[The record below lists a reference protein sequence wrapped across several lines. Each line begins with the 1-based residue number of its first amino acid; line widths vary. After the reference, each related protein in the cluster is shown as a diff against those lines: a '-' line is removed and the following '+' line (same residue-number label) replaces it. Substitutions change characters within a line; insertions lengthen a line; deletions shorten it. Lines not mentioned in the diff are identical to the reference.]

1 MKKSLWTRLLSLLLA
16 VVLCVE
22 LLPAVGSAVSPSEDL
37 EHTVEGTVEEPA
49 EVAFEEASLRSERV
63 KHFRMGDGSYVAVQ
77 YDVPVHHQDADGRWQ
92 DIDNTLEP
100 VGQTYAVEDGSV
112 AFAASLNGDA
122 VFTAGADEHR
132 VQLFLDGDSDALPS
146 HDATLAAPEPTEAV
160 ALPEVT
166 EETTEEPAEETETAA
181 AAEETHAEM
190 MVETGAAAEL
200 EPAGP
205 ARSYHAAEAVVQESF
220 SLRSDDP
227 FVPEK
232 LSSSLLY
239 PDVYDGVD
247 LAYTLYG
254 ETIKETILV
263 NKAQASYLFSFVLQ
277 TGDLT
282 AEMQEDGSV
291 LLLDEA
297 GSPVYA
303 IPAPYMLDAG
313 GTYSD
318 AVRYT
323 LEELDRGSYRLLV
336 DADAAW
342 IEEEAQ
348 FPVAI
353 DPTIVKISQS
363 GSLSWAYVFSGRP
376 DTSFPESTVRV
387 GYTQHNGSG
396 EYQAIAAVDEL
407 PELPSG
413 SMVTAAAIHALQ
425 SGFSNVSSDDFQ
437 YLYAHQMTID
447 KTGSQK
453 YSDWIKTLTWNKIY
467 ANGTNH
473 YKTATEDFIR
483 LTSTNGYRSLD
494 ITRAARSWYSGGKC
508 HAILL
513 RSDCSASKRI
523 VSSFQTGASYLTV
536 TYRNDFG
543 LESYYTYQT
552 QSAGRAGTGY
562 ISDHMQ
568 RLTFVVPLLSS
579 DSSVMPF
586 GLSLVYNSGLSR
598 ESFGVQQKKNP
609 NEPPDYTR
617 DYRNMLLGSG
627 WKLSAQQCVQSVRI
641 GSDDA
646 QTLYWVYTDADGTQH
661 YFSKEGGGG
670 AETDGVF
677 RDEDG
682 LGLKMTC
689 QSNPD
694 SDTGHTNFTITDDNG
709 NETFF
714 RDGILTY
721 TKDAYGNGIYYCYND
736 INFDTP
742 DGKSWRPTNEVFNRL
757 TRIYRQN
764 KGASVEYLATLIYDA
779 DGRLLRVGDEAGKE
793 TKFHYDN
800 TAGVRQLDYLL
811 CPDGTKLN
819 YTYDTT
825 GLNGAHDGEANYGIW
840 YTYHTDGTIDQ
851 FYEFTLDGGTH
862 VPGDTVKCWN
872 GKNRSSYRAFGAD
885 RQAGTEDDI
894 RLEVVFDNWGRTVST
909 YTTNTDITR
918 ILGSSAASYTDTA
931 ERSKQ
936 NNRLT
941 SVGSTG
947 MTAENLLRD
956 GGLESEDGW
965 TNASTGSGSAAART
979 TITNDENRRH
989 GTGGLNLYL
998 PDGAGSGDAAAISR
1012 PVTLTAGET
1021 YTLSGYFSASSHLRW
1036 SSGARLEAVV
1046 QGGGA
1051 EQTVLLTDARP
1062 SSAIE
1067 NGWQRV
1073 TATFTAPAASCRIA
1087 FRMSGCTGTAYL
1099 DDLQLEQAEA
1109 ASTYNLLQNGSFEFG
1124 DAGWNLQGGSAAA
1137 AETKFGAKAMTM
1149 QGSYNGI
1156 LHVSQPVALNCS
1168 SDTTFLLSGWA
1179 QADYAAPNA
1188 ALEFGSGTRYFGL
1201 IAEIFYV
1208 GVDDPERQS
1217 VPFSWAT
1224 ADWQC
1229 AVGTIVPKESG
1240 KTIRRI
1246 IVYCAF
1252 DHNSGTARFDNLSLR
1267 QEPVQTYSYNA
1278 DGNVTA
1284 ATQTGTGT
1292 EKAGYTGTDLTSYTA
1307 ANGAKYTYTYN
1318 AAHDVTS
1325 ASVAGIK
1332 STTTYN
1338 EAGNVTG
1345 SKLTSTE
1352 KNEQKYLESSAV
1364 ATPDR
1369 NHTQSVT
1376 DVNGNTTSYGYNSLA
1391 EQLILTTDALGRT
1404 TEYTYDANSRRT
1416 AMVYRHGVAAID
1428 YGYENGRLA
1437 TLDRKTY
1444 RSGAAQ
1450 HQIYS
1455 FGYNQWG
1462 QATSTSV
1469 GNLVLSTN
1477 DYAPRGGNLTQTT
1490 YANGVAVTYS
1500 YDLLDRLVEK
1510 SYHETGKPDFTIRYT
1525 YNAESQLARLRYEED
1540 GETVGSYAFE
1550 YDSLGRLIRSTAMD
1564 ENGSVTQRT
1573 EHLYD
1578 AFNRLSGQSWTLGAQ
1593 TYSERY
1599 AYSDGEKGDGSLTSM
1614 TAATGDS
1621 LSFGYDTL
1629 KRLNRVTVKNGSY
1642 VILNTAYAY
1651 RDVSWNRGSAQVEFR
1666 NVRLGSDSGMLL
1678 EGKKY
1683 VYDDVGNLKEIRE
1696 STGDF
1701 NKLVEYAYDSQNQ
1714 LTSEAYYKSG
1724 ETKAYLTYYYTYDT
1738 AGNLLTVSQKE
1749 GDTTTLLQTYTYGD
1763 AQWHDL
1769 LTAVNG
1775 QAITYDASGNPLS
1788 YGGWSFGW
1796 QNGRQLKTASKT
1808 SDGKTETL
1816 EYAYDADGI
1825 RTSKTYT
1832 VETFTQIPDYTVTF
1846 KADGTTVKTMTV
1858 EDGYTLKDS
1867 DYPAVPT
1874 KTGYTGA
1881 WVKYTSAIHSNVTVQ
1896 AKYTAVSTDHTV
1908 TFKANGKTVK
1918 TMVVPDGYV
1927 LQDSDYPPIPPR
1939 VGYKG
1944 SWSKV
1949 TTAIRRDTVIYA
1961 SYMPNGGGIVIPT
1974 QPTSPG
1980 EIMSGGEG
1988 EPVEADVPAEDE
2000 TVAPQ
2005 EMHVTGTQTVTHEY
2019 LTLNGKVARETIR
2032 TNNTLTAVLDFI
2044 YDESGKPFALKYST
2058 NGTSFQTYYYVL
2070 NLQGD
2075 VVKLIH
2081 YIPGFEYESVATY
2094 EYDAWG
2100 NILSSSGRLAEINP
2114 LRYRGYYYDS
2124 ETGFYY
2130 LQSRYYDPANRR
2142 FINADTYSST
2152 DPGDAIGC
2160 NMFAYCGNNPVMRND
2175 YSGDAWWHWV
2185 VATVAVVGLA
2195 VASVVTCGGAAAA
2208 AMTATALISG
2218 TCTTVP
2224 AAATIITG
2232 AALGAGVAYAGSV
2245 VSAAS
2250 SVKSTEEFAEYGKSA
2265 LISTVAGAVVGAV
2278 AGAINA
2284 ATSCFVAGT
2293 PVLTEDGD
2301 KPIEDVTVGDYVWA
2315 WDEATGTTEL
2325 KQVVETYV
2333 NETSEL
2339 THIFVNGE
2347 EIVATPTHPFYC
2359 PVKGWT
2365 DAAHLRAGDILV
2377 LVNGEYVVV
2386 EKIQHEL
2393 LENPVKVYNF
2403 QVQDYH
2409 TYYVAESGVLVH
2421 NRCLPENSVAMSTD
2435 DALDT
2440 ASDYLGPNYTEV
2452 ENGRYVSF
2460 DGDLQVRIGN
2470 ADILGQHAGG
2480 PHINLDWIGAGK
2492 YRTFHIFLLD

>member
-122 VFTAGADEHR
+122 VFTADADEHR
-132 VQLFLDGDSDALPS
+132 VQLFLDGDPDVLPS

-166 EETTEEPAEETETAA
+166 EETKEAAEEETETAA
-181 AAEETHAEM
+181 SEEEPAAEM
-190 MVETGAAAEL
+190 MVETGAAAEP

-205 ARSYHAAEAVVQESF
+205 ARSYHAAEAVVQEPF

-407 PELPSG
+407 PALPSG

-437 YLYAHQMTID
+437 YLYAHQLTID

-467 ANGTNH
+467 ANGTNP

-689 QSNPD
+689 QANPD

-721 TKDAYGNGIYYCYND
+721 TKDAYGNGIYYCYNG

-757 TRIYRQN
+757 TRICRQN
-764 KGASVEYLATLIYDA
+764 KDASVEYLAKLIYDA

-918 ILGSSAASYTDTA
+918 ILGSSAASYTDTV

-998 PDGAGSGDAAAISR
+998 PDSAGSGDAAAISR

-1109 ASTYNLLQNGSFEFG
+1109 ASTYNLLQNASFEFG
-1124 DAGWNLQGGSAAA
+1124 DTGWNLQGGSAAA

-1188 ALEFGSGTRYFGL
+1188 ALEFDGSTRYFGL

-1208 GVDDPERQS
+1208 GVEKPEQQS
-1217 VPFSWAT
+1217 IPFSWAT

-1229 AVGTIVPKESG
+1229 AVGTIVPKQSG

-1332 STTTYN
+1332 SATTYN

-1369 NHTQSVT
+1369 NHMQSVT

-1391 EQLILTTDALGRT
+1391 EQLILTTDALGRET
-1404 TEYTYDANSRRT
+1404 NYTYDANSRRT

-1437 TLDRKTY
+1437 TLNRKTF
-1444 RSGAAQ
+1444 RDKAEQ

-1462 QATSTSV
+1462 QATSIGVSGPDASTPW
-1469 GNLVLSTN
+1469 VLMEN
-1477 DYAPRGGNLTQTT
+1477 VYAANNGLLDSTT
-1490 YANGVAVTYS
+1490 YGNGTVVEYTY
-1500 YDLLDRLVEK
+1500 DRLDRVTRMVY
-1510 SYHETGKPDFTIRYT
+1510 SGGRYVNYR
-1525 YNAESQLARLRYEED
+1525 YNAEGSLAELDY
-1540 GETVGSYAFE
+1540 GEGDAAPTATYRFE
-1550 YDSLGRLIRSTAMD
+1550 YDSLGRLIRSQQRDGNT
-1564 ENGSVTQRT
+1564 VTQRT
-1573 EHLYD
+1573 EQLYD
-1578 AFNRLSGQSWTLGAQ
+1578 TANRLSAQGWTIGGTSYRESYDYDA
-1593 TYSERY
+1593 S
-1599 AYSDGEKGDGSLTSM
+1599 DGSLTTLN
-1614 TAATGDS
+1614 TAVGTRI
-1621 LSFGYDTL
+1621 GYNYDAL
-1629 KRLNRVTVKNGSY
+1629 KRLRSRAVYQGSTPLFENRY
-1642 VILNTAYAY
+1642 AYATQ
-1651 RDVSWNRGSAQVEFR
+1651 SGNQSTALVEFF
-1666 NVRLGSDSGMLL
+1666 NYRLASDDGNGDIIVGYRYEYDNGGNITDIKAEVDGALIPL
-1678 EGKKY
+1678 EHY
-1683 VYDDVGNLKEIRE
+1683 EYDEKQGQLETAIRYE
-1696 STGDF
+1696 
-1701 NKLVEYAYDSQNQ
+1701 N
-1714 LTSEAYYKSG
+1714 G
-1724 ETKAYLTYYYTYDT
+1724 EEVDRWTYSYDT
-1738 AGNLLTVSQKE
+1738 AGNILSEDHE
-1749 GDTTTLLQTYTYGD
+1749 GSASELHEYAYEDGR
-1763 AQWHDL
+1763 WGDL
-1769 LTAVNG
+1769 LTSVDG
-1775 QAITYDASGNPLS
+1775 IDLEYDGSGNPTL
-1788 YGGWSFGW
+1788 YANGTELLWNMEW
-1796 QNGRQLKTASKT
+1796 QNGRQLSRAA
-1808 SDGKTETL
+1808 TERDSTTEDVL
-1816 EYAYDADGI
+1816 DFAYDANGI
-1825 RTSKTYT
+1825 RTRK
-1832 VETFTQIPDYTVTF
+1832 TVTRNTYRPVQTYKVTF
-1846 KADGTTVKTMTV
+1846 VADGKTVKTMNVT
-1858 EDGYTLKDS
+1858 EGYTLKDS

-1874 KTGYTGA
+1874 KSGYSGAWKPYTAAIHNDITINAVYTALKTKHTVIFFADGKALKTMQVDNGYTLKASDYPSIPEKDGYTGR
-1881 WVKYTSAIHSNVTVQ
+1881 WDTRVTRITKDTAIYAIYSNN
-1896 AKYTAVSTDHTV
+1896 STHTV
-1908 TFKANGKTVK
+1908 TFIFAEVERNTLTVA
-1918 TMVVPDGYV
+1918 DGYI
-1927 LQDSDYPPIPPR
+1927 LKDSDYPVPLIP
-1939 VGYKG
+1939 
-1944 SWSKV
+1944 SKDPSAV
-1949 TTAIRRDTVIYA
+1949 AVWEKY
-1961 SYMPNGGGIVIPT
+1961 
-1974 QPTSPG
+1974 TSPIHEDITVRG
-1980 EIMSGGEG
+1980 NWQGSAVLPTEPSYPDEIMSGGKG
-1988 EPVEADVPAEDE
+1988 EPVEADEPEENGAEPYSAGAMDE
-2000 TVAPQ
+2000 ADTI
-2005 EMHVTGTQTVTHEY
+2005 THDY
-2019 LTLNGKVARETIR
+2019 LTQSGRVARETIR
-2032 TNNTLTAVLDFI
+2032 QSVGGTVLKTETLDFF
-2044 YDESGKPFALKYST
+2044 YDESG
-2058 NGTSFQTYYYVL
+2058 
-2070 NLQGD
+2070 
-2075 VVKLIH
+2075 
-2081 YIPGFEYESVATY
+2081 
-2094 EYDAWG
+2094 
-2100 NILSSSGRLAEINP
+2100 
-2114 LRYRGYYYDS
+2114 
-2124 ETGFYY
+2124 
-2130 LQSRYYDPANRR
+2130 
-2142 FINADTYSST
+2142 
-2152 DPGDAIGC
+2152 
-2160 NMFAYCGNNPVMRND
+2160 
-2175 YSGDAWWHWV
+2175 
-2185 VATVAVVGLA
+2185 
-2195 VASVVTCGGAAAA
+2195 
-2208 AMTATALISG
+2208 
-2218 TCTTVP
+2218 
-2224 AAATIITG
+2224 
-2232 AALGAGVAYAGSV
+2232 
-2245 VSAAS
+2245 
-2250 SVKSTEEFAEYGKSA
+2250 
-2265 LISTVAGAVVGAV
+2265 
-2278 AGAINA
+2278 
-2284 ATSCFVAGT
+2284 
-2293 PVLTEDGD
+2293 
-2301 KPIEDVTVGDYVWA
+2301 
-2315 WDEATGTTEL
+2315 
-2325 KQVVETYV
+2325 
-2333 NETSEL
+2333 
-2339 THIFVNGE
+2339 
-2347 EIVATPTHPFYC
+2347 
-2359 PVKGWT
+2359 
-2365 DAAHLRAGDILV
+2365 
-2377 LVNGEYVVV
+2377 
-2386 EKIQHEL
+2386 
-2393 LENPVKVYNF
+2393 
-2403 QVQDYH
+2403 
-2409 TYYVAESGVLVH
+2409 
-2421 NRCLPENSVAMSTD
+2421 
-2435 DALDT
+2435 
-2440 ASDYLGPNYTEV
+2440 
-2452 ENGRYVSF
+2452 
-2460 DGDLQVRIGN
+2460 
-2470 ADILGQHAGG
+2470 
-2480 PHINLDWIGAGK
+2480 
-2492 YRTFHIFLLD
+2492 